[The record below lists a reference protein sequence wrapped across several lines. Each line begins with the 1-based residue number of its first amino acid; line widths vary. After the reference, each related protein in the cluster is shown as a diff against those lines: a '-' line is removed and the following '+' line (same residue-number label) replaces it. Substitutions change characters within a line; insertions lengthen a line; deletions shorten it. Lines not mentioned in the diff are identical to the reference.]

1 MDELSELI
9 WKDFKFKHKNFPE
22 PHLERYN
29 EQRFKREFTVYKIG
43 HFATRIVELTDKFEL
58 PFNSILHVLDNVNQP
73 VYQDTPRIEE
83 NEFIQRESGRKF
95 IYHITELN
103 TKGPIIYPDKY
114 ILRFAGLPTK
124 LMKFRQEQKNN
135 FRYLNSIDEFPT
147 NPMYLTVV
155 NHNPLFRM
163 RMFGR
168 LQFFRTTQ
176 QILASIFN
184 TCTEMTKLNKHQF
197 VLIPWSDEVFDKQM
211 FVRSRTEL
219 SFTTVKRPESFHYIF
234 MMHLVNYM
242 FDKDTTSMFEKL
254 DETTLSQV
262 TLILKHNDKYL
273 FLNLKD
279 IKDLN
284 VKNVAYFRFI
294 NQLNLLA
301 LLGNK
306 QIDMSHPEVTK
317 LIEEN
322 TTELGTEYSIKGTT
336 TVTDTDT
343 NFKLEPE
350 VTQVTDEHTE
360 SIISKIVNTVLPKK
374 TIVPVVGANSH
385 TTIPEQKEIIRTI
398 EPSGKQT
405 AKRVAIVDRT
415 NNISKIKSTNLNSDT
430 YAEEYIRDLD
440 KATEEFIDN
449 NEDLTPAA
457 KTHFKKLATKY
468 KTCMVGGVPIDKL
481 LRDHSDIS
489 LTEDKIDK
497 KVMGYIPDESML
509 NSSTATFEKDYVR
522 KTFNKHLAGVITSFQ
537 KNGVFL
543 VNVEQKVVADPLNNY
558 TIYTCTYE
566 DIHSKRSTVK
576 FKMPNI
582 DANDRFVTDGN
593 KQVIKKQRCVL
604 PIVKINERE
613 VSLASNYN
621 KTRVVRNE
629 TKAHSYSGYIDKIL
643 DKDKSTAKLVYGN
656 LSINESISYEYC
668 VMASKFMS
676 IEFQHGKKHYYL
688 VFNYYH
694 RLASFGESAEK
705 LDKLESLYGIYFGH
719 TEDEYLFVDNANSV
733 FSVYKKG
740 GENVDFEATT
750 IVDVLK
756 LSLKPGVNEPKPLSE
771 YVTIKILNAELPVV
785 FMLAYKYGLRN
796 TLEYLGAK
804 YTITENRSKTIIG
817 ENVATESFGV
827 NSDRVAGADDLEI
840 IYGKDWI
847 KPNND
852 SKPSITIINRRPEQ
866 DETDVTV
873 DQSREHDPIYT
884 IGTEGIWNDNYAK
897 QDPHLVAE
905 ALEWQEKC
913 NVIFKAINKKY
924 TKSLSDKE
932 VIELV
937 KSKLRTGG
945 TRLVLT
951 LTDLNKLDDKYHI
964 RQLEFDGE
972 NVYPPA
978 QIFTG
983 CHRASAWGKGVMPL
997 FEQMC
1002 KDEETHPS
1010 AVKLAREVLFG
1021 HEVYIIKHIIE
1032 DILSWR
1038 KRGANLSK
1046 ELVESILVYLTAHEE
1061 GHSNA
1066 PRDVVDQ
1073 CLRDKNTNA
1082 HEIFANKAG
1091 YEALTRWSRS
1101 KLSAVDLRDTGDDNR
1116 DIVSS
1121 VYSPL
1126 IINPSALVSLEAIDR
1141 PVKPR
1146 LGKIQF
1152 FISVNKSNDELN
1164 PYTVKIRGMLIE
1176 VKLGL
1181 SNTVPRRVINYD
1193 GLTFKTTDPKK
1204 LSKQL
1209 VEKAADYLHCGE
1221 RKISMASVNVID
1233 SDAPTPPAVA
1243 KAKQMSTEEYA
1254 KLTSK
1259 LVNDD
1264 TRVGGNESFEVIPN
1278 SSPSMGIIEKIIDS
1292 IIHVSRRLHE
1302 GKVFYY
1308 VTVKLVSLK
1317 TKTIGINHASVYKFE
1332 KGHKRT
1338 VGAVNELFPRKWDA
1352 KSKEDIQRILDEIT
1366 DICKQSKY
1374 GDHEVVLGGDTAKII
1389 YQLGKRFDEE
1399 EKAGNESFEISM
1411 EDLSENVKYDPQPH
1425 DIHIRFADRVLH
1437 FNRYPLKYSLIL
1449 SGLAAYDLSGYA
1461 MSEFESKDVYYD
1473 LFINNGLAANYLKGI
1488 DSFYD
1493 LFIDNMTYTVLKQ
1506 MHEPTNVRDL
1516 LIRCSE
1522 LLSSVDHKEAS
1533 SAANHRIRGYEQFNA
1548 ILYNEMS
1555 REFAGYQARRG
1566 KANTFSINA
1575 NAVYLRIIQN
1585 ESTMP
1590 AEAANP
1596 MEDIKIYSNI
1606 TYGGIGG
1613 RTGESFVTVDRRYSA
1628 DDVGVLSEATADSGK
1643 VGMNAMLSFD
1653 PTIKNT
1659 MGVIET
1665 KDPKELKPSNI
1676 ISASAALMPYAV
1688 NDDCNRLNFIS
1699 IQYSHVMN
1707 TECVDRNRIRT
1718 GYERVI
1724 AHRVSDNF
1732 AATAEQDGK
1741 VTKIDNVAKLMEVT
1755 YKDGTKTVF
1764 KIGDHY
1770 ELAESIVIQNNIK
1783 PNFKEGDTFK
1793 KDDVLTYNEGYFNR
1807 DYFTGQVDMSTGVMA
1822 NLCLLE
1828 TDTTLEDATEIS
1840 ESLSKKLAINP
1851 VNERVVTMSAKSQIF
1866 TMAKIGDHVKV
1877 TDPLCIFDE
1886 EPLTQDPGLT
1896 EDEDALAILGDISK
1910 SAPTAKFS
1918 GEIVHIAVYC
1928 GCEVSEMSPS
1938 VANVV
1943 KAAYVETAA
1952 QAKLAKDTARANEF
1966 VKPTIVPK
1974 GSRFKGIEFDEDTVM
1989 IIFYIKER
1997 IVHGVGDKL
2006 VLCNQL
2012 KSTVAAVFPK
2022 PVTTESGI
2030 PIDVLYSQKGVN
2042 SRKVLSP
2049 FLTGILSRLV
2059 EKVEKD
2065 VVDEYFK

>member
-457 KTHFKKLATKY
+457 KNHFKKLATKY
-468 KTCMVGGVPIDKL
+468 KTCMVSGVPIDKL

-688 VFNYYH
+688 VFNYHH

-796 TLEYLGAK
+796 ILEYLGAK

-873 DQSREHDPIYT
+873 DQSREHDPIYS
-884 IGTEGIWNDNYAK
+884 IGT
-897 QDPHLVAE
+897 
-905 ALEWQEKC
+905 
-913 NVIFKAINKKY
+913 
-924 TKSLSDKE
+924 
-932 VIELV
+932 
-937 KSKLRTGG
+937 
-945 TRLVLT
+945 
-951 LTDLNKLDDKYHI
+951 
-964 RQLEFDGE
+964 
-972 NVYPPA
+972 
-978 QIFTG
+978 
-983 CHRASAWGKGVMPL
+983 
-997 FEQMC
+997 
-1002 KDEETHPS
+1002 
-1010 AVKLAREVLFG
+1010 
-1021 HEVYIIKHIIE
+1021 
-1032 DILSWR
+1032 
-1038 KRGANLSK
+1038 
-1046 ELVESILVYLTAHEE
+1046 
-1061 GHSNA
+1061 
-1066 PRDVVDQ
+1066 
-1073 CLRDKNTNA
+1073 
-1082 HEIFANKAG
+1082 
-1091 YEALTRWSRS
+1091 
-1101 KLSAVDLRDTGDDNR
+1101 
-1116 DIVSS
+1116 
-1121 VYSPL
+1121 
-1126 IINPSALVSLEAIDR
+1126 EAIDR

-1181 SNTVPRRVINYD
+1181 SNTVPRRVTNYD

-1221 RKISMASVNVID
+1221 RKISMASVNVINA
-1233 SDAPTPPAVA
+1233 DAPTPPAVA

-1317 TKTIGINHASVYKFE
+1317 TKTIGINHAYVYKFE

-1366 DICKQSKY
+1366 DICKQSKF

-1688 NDDCNRLNFIS
+1688 QDDCNRLNFIS

>member
-124 LMKFRQEQKNN
+124 LMKFRQEQKNK

-242 FDKDTTSMFEKL
+242 FNKDTTSMFEKL

-294 NQLNLLA
+294 NQLNLLS

-306 QIDMSHPEVTK
+306 NIDMSHPEVTK

-350 VTQVTDEHTE
+350 VTQATDEHTE
-360 SIISKIVNTVLPKK
+360 SVISKIVNTVLPKK
-374 TIVPVVGANSH
+374 TIVPVVGANSN

-468 KTCMVGGVPIDKL
+468 KTCTVGGVPIDKL

-656 LSINESISYEYC
+656 LNINESISYEYC

-750 IVDVLK
+750 IADVLK

-847 KPNND
+847 KPNNN

-873 DQSREHDPIYT
+873 DQSREHDPIYS
-884 IGTEGIWNDNYAK
+884 IGT
-897 QDPHLVAE
+897 
-905 ALEWQEKC
+905 
-913 NVIFKAINKKY
+913 
-924 TKSLSDKE
+924 
-932 VIELV
+932 
-937 KSKLRTGG
+937 
-945 TRLVLT
+945 
-951 LTDLNKLDDKYHI
+951 
-964 RQLEFDGE
+964 
-972 NVYPPA
+972 
-978 QIFTG
+978 
-983 CHRASAWGKGVMPL
+983 
-997 FEQMC
+997 
-1002 KDEETHPS
+1002 
-1010 AVKLAREVLFG
+1010 
-1021 HEVYIIKHIIE
+1021 
-1032 DILSWR
+1032 
-1038 KRGANLSK
+1038 
-1046 ELVESILVYLTAHEE
+1046 
-1061 GHSNA
+1061 
-1066 PRDVVDQ
+1066 
-1073 CLRDKNTNA
+1073 
-1082 HEIFANKAG
+1082 
-1091 YEALTRWSRS
+1091 
-1101 KLSAVDLRDTGDDNR
+1101 
-1116 DIVSS
+1116 
-1121 VYSPL
+1121 
-1126 IINPSALVSLEAIDR
+1126 EAIDR
-1141 PVKPR
+1141 PVKPL

-1181 SNTVPRRVINYD
+1181 SNTVPRRVTNYD

-1221 RKISMASVNVID
+1221 RKISMASVNVINE
-1233 SDAPTPPAVA
+1233 DAPTPPAVA
-1243 KAKQMSTEEYA
+1243 KAKQMTTEEYA

-1292 IIHVSRRLHE
+1292 IIYVSRRIHE

-1317 TKTIGINHASVYKFE
+1317 TKTIGINHAYVYKFE

-1366 DICKQSKY
+1366 DICKQSKF

-1676 ISASAALMPYAV
+1676 LSASASLMPYAV
-1688 NDDCNRLNFIS
+1688 QDDCNRLNFIS

-1943 KAAYVETAA
+1943 KAAYVETTA

-2059 EKVEKD
+2059 EKVEND

>member
-9 WKDFKFKHKNFPE
+9 WKDFKFRHKNFPE

-242 FDKDTTSMFEKL
+242 FNKDTTSMFEKL

-284 VKNVAYFRFI
+284 AKNVAYFRFI
-294 NQLNLLA
+294 NQLNLLS

-322 TTELGTEYSIKGTT
+322 TTELGTEYHIKGTN

-360 SIISKIVNTVLPKK
+360 SVISKIVNTVLPKK
-374 TIVPVVGANSH
+374 TIVPVVGANSN

-430 YAEEYIRDLD
+430 YAEEYIKDLD
-440 KATEEFIDN
+440 QATEEFIDN

-457 KTHFKKLATKY
+457 KNHFKKLATKY

-750 IVDVLK
+750 IADVLK

-847 KPNND
+847 KPNNN

-873 DQSREHDPIYT
+873 DQSREHDPIYS
-884 IGTEGIWNDNYAK
+884 IGT
-897 QDPHLVAE
+897 
-905 ALEWQEKC
+905 
-913 NVIFKAINKKY
+913 
-924 TKSLSDKE
+924 
-932 VIELV
+932 
-937 KSKLRTGG
+937 
-945 TRLVLT
+945 
-951 LTDLNKLDDKYHI
+951 
-964 RQLEFDGE
+964 
-972 NVYPPA
+972 
-978 QIFTG
+978 
-983 CHRASAWGKGVMPL
+983 
-997 FEQMC
+997 
-1002 KDEETHPS
+1002 
-1010 AVKLAREVLFG
+1010 
-1021 HEVYIIKHIIE
+1021 
-1032 DILSWR
+1032 
-1038 KRGANLSK
+1038 
-1046 ELVESILVYLTAHEE
+1046 
-1061 GHSNA
+1061 
-1066 PRDVVDQ
+1066 
-1073 CLRDKNTNA
+1073 
-1082 HEIFANKAG
+1082 
-1091 YEALTRWSRS
+1091 
-1101 KLSAVDLRDTGDDNR
+1101 
-1116 DIVSS
+1116 
-1121 VYSPL
+1121 
-1126 IINPSALVSLEAIDR
+1126 EAIDR

-1181 SNTVPRRVINYD
+1181 SNTVPRRVTNYD

-1221 RKISMASVNVID
+1221 RKISMASVNVIN

-1243 KAKQMSTEEYA
+1243 KAKQMTTEEYA

-1259 LVNDD
+1259 LVNNA
-1264 TRVGGNESFEVIPN
+1264 TRVG
-1278 SSPSMGIIEKIIDS
+1278 
-1292 IIHVSRRLHE
+1292 
-1302 GKVFYY
+1302 
-1308 VTVKLVSLK
+1308 
-1317 TKTIGINHASVYKFE
+1317 
-1332 KGHKRT
+1332 
-1338 VGAVNELFPRKWDA
+1338 
-1352 KSKEDIQRILDEIT
+1352 
-1366 DICKQSKY
+1366 
-1374 GDHEVVLGGDTAKII
+1374 
-1389 YQLGKRFDEE
+1389 
-1399 EKAGNESFEISM
+1399 GNESFEISM

-1613 RTGESFVTVDRRYSA
+1613 RTGESFVTVDRRYSI

-1643 VGMNAMLSFD
+1643 VGMNAMLSFN

-1659 MGVIET
+1659 MGVIES
-1665 KDPKELKPSNI
+1665 KDPKELEPSSI

-1807 DYFTGQVDMSTGVMA
+1807 DYFTGQVDMTTGVMA

-1866 TMAKIGDHVKV
+1866 AMAKIGDHVKV

-1910 SAPTAKFS
+1910 TAPTAKFS

-1943 KAAYVETAA
+1943 KAAYVETTA

>member
-242 FDKDTTSMFEKL
+242 FNKDTTSMFEKL

-336 TVTDTDT
+336 AVTDTDT

-360 SIISKIVNTVLPKK
+360 SVISKIVNTVLPKK
-374 TIVPVVGANSH
+374 TIVPVVGANSN

-468 KTCMVGGVPIDKL
+468 KTCTVGGVPIDKL

-656 LSINESISYEYC
+656 LNINESISYEYC

-750 IVDVLK
+750 IADVLK

-847 KPNND
+847 KPNNN

-866 DETDVTV
+866 DETGVTV
-873 DQSREHDPIYT
+873 DQSREHDPIYS
-884 IGTEGIWNDNYAK
+884 IGT
-897 QDPHLVAE
+897 
-905 ALEWQEKC
+905 
-913 NVIFKAINKKY
+913 
-924 TKSLSDKE
+924 
-932 VIELV
+932 
-937 KSKLRTGG
+937 
-945 TRLVLT
+945 
-951 LTDLNKLDDKYHI
+951 
-964 RQLEFDGE
+964 
-972 NVYPPA
+972 
-978 QIFTG
+978 
-983 CHRASAWGKGVMPL
+983 
-997 FEQMC
+997 
-1002 KDEETHPS
+1002 
-1010 AVKLAREVLFG
+1010 
-1021 HEVYIIKHIIE
+1021 
-1032 DILSWR
+1032 
-1038 KRGANLSK
+1038 
-1046 ELVESILVYLTAHEE
+1046 
-1061 GHSNA
+1061 
-1066 PRDVVDQ
+1066 
-1073 CLRDKNTNA
+1073 
-1082 HEIFANKAG
+1082 
-1091 YEALTRWSRS
+1091 
-1101 KLSAVDLRDTGDDNR
+1101 
-1116 DIVSS
+1116 
-1121 VYSPL
+1121 
-1126 IINPSALVSLEAIDR
+1126 EAIDR

-1152 FISVNKSNDELN
+1152 FISVNKGNDELN

-1181 SNTVPRRVINYD
+1181 SNTVPRRVTNYD

-1221 RKISMASVNVID
+1221 RKISMASVNVINE
-1233 SDAPTPPAVA
+1233 DAPTPPAVA
-1243 KAKQMSTEEYA
+1243 KAKQMTTEEYA

-1264 TRVGGNESFEVIPN
+1264 TRVG
-1278 SSPSMGIIEKIIDS
+1278 
-1292 IIHVSRRLHE
+1292 
-1302 GKVFYY
+1302 
-1308 VTVKLVSLK
+1308 
-1317 TKTIGINHASVYKFE
+1317 
-1332 KGHKRT
+1332 
-1338 VGAVNELFPRKWDA
+1338 
-1352 KSKEDIQRILDEIT
+1352 
-1366 DICKQSKY
+1366 
-1374 GDHEVVLGGDTAKII
+1374 
-1389 YQLGKRFDEE
+1389 
-1399 EKAGNESFEISM
+1399 GNESFEISM

-1425 DIHIRFADRVLH
+1425 DIHIKFADRVLH

-1555 REFAGYQARRG
+1555 REFASYQARRG

-1613 RTGESFVTVDRRYSA
+1613 RTGESFVTVDRRYSV

-1676 ISASAALMPYAV
+1676 ISASAAVMPYAV

-1943 KAAYVETAA
+1943 KAAYVETTA

>member
-242 FDKDTTSMFEKL
+242 FNKDTTSMFEKL

-294 NQLNLLA
+294 NQLNLLS

-360 SIISKIVNTVLPKK
+360 SVISKIVNTVLPKK
-374 TIVPVVGANSH
+374 TIVPVVGANSN

-468 KTCMVGGVPIDKL
+468 KTCTVGGVPIDKL

-656 LSINESISYEYC
+656 LNINESISYEYC

-750 IVDVLK
+750 IADVLK

-847 KPNND
+847 KPNNN

-873 DQSREHDPIYT
+873 DQSREHDPIYS
-884 IGTEGIWNDNYAK
+884 IGT
-897 QDPHLVAE
+897 
-905 ALEWQEKC
+905 
-913 NVIFKAINKKY
+913 
-924 TKSLSDKE
+924 
-932 VIELV
+932 
-937 KSKLRTGG
+937 
-945 TRLVLT
+945 
-951 LTDLNKLDDKYHI
+951 
-964 RQLEFDGE
+964 
-972 NVYPPA
+972 
-978 QIFTG
+978 
-983 CHRASAWGKGVMPL
+983 
-997 FEQMC
+997 
-1002 KDEETHPS
+1002 
-1010 AVKLAREVLFG
+1010 
-1021 HEVYIIKHIIE
+1021 
-1032 DILSWR
+1032 
-1038 KRGANLSK
+1038 
-1046 ELVESILVYLTAHEE
+1046 
-1061 GHSNA
+1061 
-1066 PRDVVDQ
+1066 
-1073 CLRDKNTNA
+1073 
-1082 HEIFANKAG
+1082 
-1091 YEALTRWSRS
+1091 
-1101 KLSAVDLRDTGDDNR
+1101 
-1116 DIVSS
+1116 
-1121 VYSPL
+1121 
-1126 IINPSALVSLEAIDR
+1126 EAIDR

-1181 SNTVPRRVINYD
+1181 SNTVPRRVTNYD

-1221 RKISMASVNVID
+1221 RKISMASVNVINE
-1233 SDAPTPPAVA
+1233 DAPTPPAVA
-1243 KAKQMSTEEYA
+1243 KAKQMTTEEYA

-1317 TKTIGINHASVYKFE
+1317 TKTIGINHAYVYKFE

-1366 DICKQSKY
+1366 DICKQSKF

-1688 NDDCNRLNFIS
+1688 QDDCNRLNFIS

-1943 KAAYVETAA
+1943 KAAYVESAA

>member
-242 FDKDTTSMFEKL
+242 FNKDTTSMFEKL

-294 NQLNLLA
+294 NQLNLLS

-322 TTELGTEYSIKGTT
+322 TTELGTEYHIKGTT

-360 SIISKIVNTVLPKK
+360 SVISKIVNTVLPKK

-457 KTHFKKLATKY
+457 KIHFKKLATKY
-468 KTCMVGGVPIDKL
+468 KTCMVSGVPIDKL

-509 NSSTATFEKDYVR
+509 NSSTATFEKDYVK

-593 KQVIKKQRCVL
+593 KQVIKKQRCIL

-771 YVTIKILNAELPVV
+771 YVTIKILNAELPVI

-873 DQSREHDPIYT
+873 DQSREHDPIYS
-884 IGTEGIWNDNYAK
+884 IGT
-897 QDPHLVAE
+897 
-905 ALEWQEKC
+905 
-913 NVIFKAINKKY
+913 
-924 TKSLSDKE
+924 
-932 VIELV
+932 
-937 KSKLRTGG
+937 
-945 TRLVLT
+945 
-951 LTDLNKLDDKYHI
+951 
-964 RQLEFDGE
+964 
-972 NVYPPA
+972 
-978 QIFTG
+978 
-983 CHRASAWGKGVMPL
+983 
-997 FEQMC
+997 
-1002 KDEETHPS
+1002 
-1010 AVKLAREVLFG
+1010 
-1021 HEVYIIKHIIE
+1021 
-1032 DILSWR
+1032 
-1038 KRGANLSK
+1038 
-1046 ELVESILVYLTAHEE
+1046 
-1061 GHSNA
+1061 
-1066 PRDVVDQ
+1066 
-1073 CLRDKNTNA
+1073 
-1082 HEIFANKAG
+1082 
-1091 YEALTRWSRS
+1091 
-1101 KLSAVDLRDTGDDNR
+1101 
-1116 DIVSS
+1116 
-1121 VYSPL
+1121 
-1126 IINPSALVSLEAIDR
+1126 EAIDR

-1181 SNTVPRRVINYD
+1181 SNTVPRRVTNYD

-1221 RKISMASVNVID
+1221 RKISMASVNVINE
-1233 SDAPTPPAVA
+1233 DAPTPPAVA
-1243 KAKQMSTEEYA
+1243 KAKQMTTEEYA

-1317 TKTIGINHASVYKFE
+1317 TKTIGINHAYVYKFE

-1643 VGMNAMLSFD
+1643 VGMNAMLSFN

-1659 MGVIET
+1659 MGVIES
-1665 KDPKELKPSNI
+1665 KDPKELEPSSI

-1688 NDDCNRLNFIS
+1688 QDDCNRLNFIS

>member
-242 FDKDTTSMFEKL
+242 FNKDTTSMFEKL

-294 NQLNLLA
+294 NQLNLLS

-322 TTELGTEYSIKGTT
+322 TTELGTEYHIKGTT

-360 SIISKIVNTVLPKK
+360 SVISKIVNTVLPKK
-374 TIVPVVGANSH
+374 TIVPVVGANSN

-457 KTHFKKLATKY
+457 KIHFKKLATKY
-468 KTCMVGGVPIDKL
+468 KTCMVSGVPIDKL

-509 NSSTATFEKDYVR
+509 NSSTATFEKDYVK

-593 KQVIKKQRCVL
+593 KQVIKKQRCIL

-873 DQSREHDPIYT
+873 DQSREHDPIYS
-884 IGTEGIWNDNYAK
+884 IGT
-897 QDPHLVAE
+897 
-905 ALEWQEKC
+905 
-913 NVIFKAINKKY
+913 
-924 TKSLSDKE
+924 
-932 VIELV
+932 
-937 KSKLRTGG
+937 
-945 TRLVLT
+945 
-951 LTDLNKLDDKYHI
+951 
-964 RQLEFDGE
+964 
-972 NVYPPA
+972 
-978 QIFTG
+978 
-983 CHRASAWGKGVMPL
+983 
-997 FEQMC
+997 
-1002 KDEETHPS
+1002 
-1010 AVKLAREVLFG
+1010 
-1021 HEVYIIKHIIE
+1021 
-1032 DILSWR
+1032 
-1038 KRGANLSK
+1038 
-1046 ELVESILVYLTAHEE
+1046 
-1061 GHSNA
+1061 
-1066 PRDVVDQ
+1066 
-1073 CLRDKNTNA
+1073 
-1082 HEIFANKAG
+1082 
-1091 YEALTRWSRS
+1091 
-1101 KLSAVDLRDTGDDNR
+1101 
-1116 DIVSS
+1116 
-1121 VYSPL
+1121 
-1126 IINPSALVSLEAIDR
+1126 EAIDR

-1181 SNTVPRRVINYD
+1181 SNTVPRRVTNYD

-1221 RKISMASVNVID
+1221 RKISMASVNVINE
-1233 SDAPTPPAVA
+1233 DAPTPPAVA
-1243 KAKQMSTEEYA
+1243 KAKQMTTEEYA

-1317 TKTIGINHASVYKFE
+1317 TKTIGINHAYVYKFE

-1366 DICKQSKY
+1366 DICKQSKF

-1643 VGMNAMLSFD
+1643 VGMNAMLSFN

-1659 MGVIET
+1659 MGVIES
-1665 KDPKELKPSNI
+1665 KDPKELEPSSI

-1688 NDDCNRLNFIS
+1688 QDDCNRLNFIS

-1943 KAAYVETAA
+1943 KAAYVETTA

-2042 SRKVLSP
+2042 SRRVLSP

>member
-242 FDKDTTSMFEKL
+242 FNKDTTSMFEKL

-294 NQLNLLA
+294 NQLNLLS

-322 TTELGTEYSIKGTT
+322 TTELGTEYHIKGTT

-360 SIISKIVNTVLPKK
+360 SVISKIVNTVLPKK
-374 TIVPVVGANSH
+374 TIVPVVGANSN

-457 KTHFKKLATKY
+457 KNHFKKLATKY

-509 NSSTATFEKDYVR
+509 NSSTATFEKDYVK

-750 IVDVLK
+750 IADVLK

-873 DQSREHDPIYT
+873 DQSREHDPIYS
-884 IGTEGIWNDNYAK
+884 IGT
-897 QDPHLVAE
+897 
-905 ALEWQEKC
+905 
-913 NVIFKAINKKY
+913 
-924 TKSLSDKE
+924 
-932 VIELV
+932 
-937 KSKLRTGG
+937 
-945 TRLVLT
+945 
-951 LTDLNKLDDKYHI
+951 
-964 RQLEFDGE
+964 
-972 NVYPPA
+972 
-978 QIFTG
+978 
-983 CHRASAWGKGVMPL
+983 
-997 FEQMC
+997 
-1002 KDEETHPS
+1002 
-1010 AVKLAREVLFG
+1010 
-1021 HEVYIIKHIIE
+1021 
-1032 DILSWR
+1032 
-1038 KRGANLSK
+1038 
-1046 ELVESILVYLTAHEE
+1046 
-1061 GHSNA
+1061 
-1066 PRDVVDQ
+1066 
-1073 CLRDKNTNA
+1073 
-1082 HEIFANKAG
+1082 
-1091 YEALTRWSRS
+1091 
-1101 KLSAVDLRDTGDDNR
+1101 
-1116 DIVSS
+1116 
-1121 VYSPL
+1121 
-1126 IINPSALVSLEAIDR
+1126 EAIDR

-1181 SNTVPRRVINYD
+1181 SNTVPRRVTNYD

-1221 RKISMASVNVID
+1221 RKISMASVNVINA
-1233 SDAPTPPAVA
+1233 DAPTPPAVA
-1243 KAKQMSTEEYA
+1243 KAKQMTTEEYA

-1264 TRVGGNESFEVIPN
+1264 TRVGGNESFEIIPN

-1317 TKTIGINHASVYKFE
+1317 TKTIGINHAYVYKFE

-1366 DICKQSKY
+1366 DICKQSKF

-1643 VGMNAMLSFD
+1643 VGMNAMLSFN

-1659 MGVIET
+1659 MGIIES
-1665 KDPKELKPSNI
+1665 KDPKELEPSSI

-1943 KAAYVETAA
+1943 KAAYVETTA

-2042 SRKVLSP
+2042 SRRVLSP

>member
-58 PFNSILHVLDNVNQP
+58 PFNSILHVLDNVDQP

-242 FDKDTTSMFEKL
+242 FNKDTTSMFEKL

-284 VKNVAYFRFI
+284 AKNVAYFRFI
-294 NQLNLLA
+294 NQLNLLS

-306 QIDMSHPEVTK
+306 HIDMSHPEVTK

-322 TTELGTEYSIKGTT
+322 TTELGTEYHIKGTT

-350 VTQVTDEHTE
+350 VTQATDEHTE
-360 SIISKIVNTVLPKK
+360 SVISKIVNTVLPKK
-374 TIVPVVGANSH
+374 TIVPVVGANSN

-405 AKRVAIVDRT
+405 TKRVAIVDRT

-430 YAEEYIRDLD
+430 YAEEYIKDLD
-440 KATEEFIDN
+440 QATEEFIDN

-457 KTHFKKLATKY
+457 KNHFKKLATKY

-629 TKAHSYSGYIDKIL
+629 TKVHSYSGYIDKIL

-656 LSINESISYEYC
+656 LNINESISYEYC

-750 IVDVLK
+750 IADVLK

-847 KPNND
+847 KPNNN

-873 DQSREHDPIYT
+873 DQSREHDPIYS
-884 IGTEGIWNDNYAK
+884 IGT
-897 QDPHLVAE
+897 
-905 ALEWQEKC
+905 
-913 NVIFKAINKKY
+913 
-924 TKSLSDKE
+924 
-932 VIELV
+932 
-937 KSKLRTGG
+937 
-945 TRLVLT
+945 
-951 LTDLNKLDDKYHI
+951 
-964 RQLEFDGE
+964 
-972 NVYPPA
+972 
-978 QIFTG
+978 
-983 CHRASAWGKGVMPL
+983 
-997 FEQMC
+997 
-1002 KDEETHPS
+1002 
-1010 AVKLAREVLFG
+1010 
-1021 HEVYIIKHIIE
+1021 
-1032 DILSWR
+1032 
-1038 KRGANLSK
+1038 
-1046 ELVESILVYLTAHEE
+1046 
-1061 GHSNA
+1061 
-1066 PRDVVDQ
+1066 
-1073 CLRDKNTNA
+1073 
-1082 HEIFANKAG
+1082 
-1091 YEALTRWSRS
+1091 
-1101 KLSAVDLRDTGDDNR
+1101 
-1116 DIVSS
+1116 
-1121 VYSPL
+1121 
-1126 IINPSALVSLEAIDR
+1126 EAIDR

-1181 SNTVPRRVINYD
+1181 SNTVPRRVTNYD

-1221 RKISMASVNVID
+1221 RKISMASVNVIN
-1233 SDAPTPPAVA
+1233 SDASTPPAVA
-1243 KAKQMSTEEYA
+1243 KAKQMTTEEYA

-1259 LVNDD
+1259 LVNND
-1264 TRVGGNESFEVIPN
+1264 TRVG
-1278 SSPSMGIIEKIIDS
+1278 
-1292 IIHVSRRLHE
+1292 
-1302 GKVFYY
+1302 
-1308 VTVKLVSLK
+1308 
-1317 TKTIGINHASVYKFE
+1317 
-1332 KGHKRT
+1332 
-1338 VGAVNELFPRKWDA
+1338 
-1352 KSKEDIQRILDEIT
+1352 
-1366 DICKQSKY
+1366 
-1374 GDHEVVLGGDTAKII
+1374 
-1389 YQLGKRFDEE
+1389 
-1399 EKAGNESFEISM
+1399 GNESFEISM

-1613 RTGESFVTVDRRYSA
+1613 RTGESFVTVDRRYSI

-1643 VGMNAMLSFD
+1643 VGMNAMLSFN

-1659 MGVIET
+1659 MGVIES
-1665 KDPKELKPSNI
+1665 KDSKELEPSSI

-1866 TMAKIGDHVKV
+1866 AMAKIGDHVKV

-1886 EPLTQDPGLT
+1886 EPLTQDHGLT

-1910 SAPTAKFS
+1910 TAPTAKFS

-1943 KAAYVETAA
+1943 KAAYVETTA

>member
-242 FDKDTTSMFEKL
+242 FNKDTTSMFEKL

-284 VKNVAYFRFI
+284 AKNIAYFRFI
-294 NQLNLLA
+294 NQLNLLS

-306 QIDMSHPEVTK
+306 HIDMSHPEVTK

-322 TTELGTEYSIKGTT
+322 TTELGTEYHIKGTT

-360 SIISKIVNTVLPKK
+360 SVISKIVNTVLPKK
-374 TIVPVVGANSH
+374 TIVPVVGANSN

-405 AKRVAIVDRT
+405 TKRVAIVDRT

-430 YAEEYIRDLD
+430 YAEEYIKDLD
-440 KATEEFIDN
+440 QATEEFIDN
-449 NEDLTPAA
+449 NEDLTPSA
-457 KTHFKKLATKY
+457 KNHFKKLATKY

-509 NSSTATFEKDYVR
+509 NSSTATFEKDYVN

-656 LSINESISYEYC
+656 LNINESISYEYC

-750 IVDVLK
+750 IADVLK

-847 KPNND
+847 KPNNN

-873 DQSREHDPIYT
+873 DQSREHDPIYS

-897 QDPHLVAE
+897 HDPHYVVE
-905 ALEWQEKC
+905 ALEWEQKC
-913 NVIFKAINKKY
+913 KVIFEAIIKKY

-951 LTDLNKLDDKYHI
+951 SKDLDKLDSKYRI
-964 RQLEFDGE
+964 KELEIGGE
-972 NVYPPA
+972 NVYPPG
-978 QIFTG
+978 QIFTHP
-983 CHRASAWGKGVMPL
+983 HRASAWGRGVISL
-997 FEQMC
+997 FEQIFN
-1002 KDEETHPS
+1002 DEETHPS
-1010 AVKLAREVLFG
+1010 AVKLARDVLFG
-1021 HEVYIIKHIIE
+1021 HEVYIIEHII
-1032 DILSWR
+1032 DDLLSWR
-1038 KRGANLSK
+1038 KRGATLSR
-1046 ELVESILVYLTAHEE
+1046 ELVECYLIALTSHEE

-1066 PRDVVDQ
+1066 PKDVIDQ
-1073 CLRDKNTNA
+1073 CLRDKNLSA
-1082 HEIFANKAG
+1082 HEVFASKSQ

-1101 KLSAVDLRDTGDDNR
+1101 KLSAVDLRDATGDL
-1116 DIVSS
+1116 IAISS

-1126 IINPSALVSLEAIDR
+1126 IINPGTLVSLEAIDR

-1181 SNTVPRRVINYD
+1181 SNTVPRRVTNYD

-1221 RKISMASVNVID
+1221 RKISMASVNVVD
-1233 SDAPTPPAVA
+1233 SDAPTPPVVA
-1243 KAKQMSTEEYA
+1243 KAKQMTTEEYA

-1259 LVNDD
+1259 LVNNA
-1264 TRVGGNESFEVIPN
+1264 TRVG
-1278 SSPSMGIIEKIIDS
+1278 
-1292 IIHVSRRLHE
+1292 
-1302 GKVFYY
+1302 
-1308 VTVKLVSLK
+1308 
-1317 TKTIGINHASVYKFE
+1317 
-1332 KGHKRT
+1332 
-1338 VGAVNELFPRKWDA
+1338 
-1352 KSKEDIQRILDEIT
+1352 
-1366 DICKQSKY
+1366 
-1374 GDHEVVLGGDTAKII
+1374 
-1389 YQLGKRFDEE
+1389 
-1399 EKAGNESFEISM
+1399 GNESFEISM

-1613 RTGESFVTVDRRYSA
+1613 RTGESFVTVDRRYSI

-1643 VGMNAMLSFD
+1643 VGMNAMLSFN

-1659 MGVIET
+1659 MGVIES
-1665 KDPKELKPSNI
+1665 KDPKELEPSSI
-1676 ISASAALMPYAV
+1676 ISASAAVMPYAV

-1732 AATAEQDGK
+1732 ATTAAQDGK

-1770 ELAESIVIQNNIK
+1770 ELAESIVIQNNLK
-1783 PNFKEGDTFK
+1783 PNFKEGETFK

-1807 DYFTGQVDMSTGVMA
+1807 DYFTGQVDMTTGVMA

-1866 TMAKIGDHVKV
+1866 TMVKIGDHVKV

-1910 SAPTAKFS
+1910 TAPTAKFS

-1943 KAAYVETAA
+1943 KAAYVETTA

>member
-58 PFNSILHVLDNVNQP
+58 PFNSILHVLDNVDQP

-242 FDKDTTSMFEKL
+242 FNKDTTSMFEKL

-284 VKNVAYFRFI
+284 AKNVAYFRFI
-294 NQLNLLA
+294 NQLNLLS

-306 QIDMSHPEVTK
+306 HIDMSHPEVTK

-322 TTELGTEYSIKGTT
+322 TTELGTEYHIKGTT

-350 VTQVTDEHTE
+350 VTQATDEHTE
-360 SIISKIVNTVLPKK
+360 SVISKIVNTVLPKK
-374 TIVPVVGANSH
+374 TIVPVVGANSN

-430 YAEEYIRDLD
+430 YAEEYIKDLD
-440 KATEEFIDN
+440 QATEEFIDN

-457 KTHFKKLATKY
+457 KNHFKKLATKY

-629 TKAHSYSGYIDKIL
+629 TKVHSYSGYIDKIL

-656 LSINESISYEYC
+656 LNINESISYEYC

-750 IVDVLK
+750 IADVLK

-847 KPNND
+847 KPNNN

-873 DQSREHDPIYT
+873 DQSREHDPIYS
-884 IGTEGIWNDNYAK
+884 IGT
-897 QDPHLVAE
+897 
-905 ALEWQEKC
+905 
-913 NVIFKAINKKY
+913 
-924 TKSLSDKE
+924 
-932 VIELV
+932 
-937 KSKLRTGG
+937 
-945 TRLVLT
+945 
-951 LTDLNKLDDKYHI
+951 
-964 RQLEFDGE
+964 
-972 NVYPPA
+972 
-978 QIFTG
+978 
-983 CHRASAWGKGVMPL
+983 
-997 FEQMC
+997 
-1002 KDEETHPS
+1002 
-1010 AVKLAREVLFG
+1010 
-1021 HEVYIIKHIIE
+1021 
-1032 DILSWR
+1032 
-1038 KRGANLSK
+1038 
-1046 ELVESILVYLTAHEE
+1046 
-1061 GHSNA
+1061 
-1066 PRDVVDQ
+1066 
-1073 CLRDKNTNA
+1073 
-1082 HEIFANKAG
+1082 
-1091 YEALTRWSRS
+1091 
-1101 KLSAVDLRDTGDDNR
+1101 
-1116 DIVSS
+1116 
-1121 VYSPL
+1121 
-1126 IINPSALVSLEAIDR
+1126 EAIDR

-1181 SNTVPRRVINYD
+1181 SNTVPRRVTNYD

-1221 RKISMASVNVID
+1221 RKISMASVNVVD
-1233 SDAPTPPAVA
+1233 SDASTPPAVA
-1243 KAKQMSTEEYA
+1243 KAKQMTTEEYA

-1259 LVNDD
+1259 LVNNA
-1264 TRVGGNESFEVIPN
+1264 TRVG
-1278 SSPSMGIIEKIIDS
+1278 
-1292 IIHVSRRLHE
+1292 
-1302 GKVFYY
+1302 
-1308 VTVKLVSLK
+1308 
-1317 TKTIGINHASVYKFE
+1317 
-1332 KGHKRT
+1332 
-1338 VGAVNELFPRKWDA
+1338 
-1352 KSKEDIQRILDEIT
+1352 
-1366 DICKQSKY
+1366 
-1374 GDHEVVLGGDTAKII
+1374 
-1389 YQLGKRFDEE
+1389 
-1399 EKAGNESFEISM
+1399 GNESFEISM

-1613 RTGESFVTVDRRYSA
+1613 RTGESFVTVDRRYSI

-1643 VGMNAMLSFD
+1643 VGMNAMLSFN

-1659 MGVIET
+1659 MGVIES
-1665 KDPKELKPSNI
+1665 KDSKELEPSSI

-1866 TMAKIGDHVKV
+1866 AMAKIGDHVKV

-1886 EPLTQDPGLT
+1886 EPLTQDHGLT

-1910 SAPTAKFS
+1910 TAPTAKFS

-1943 KAAYVETAA
+1943 KAAYVETTA

>member
-58 PFNSILHVLDNVNQP
+58 PFNSILHVLDNVDQP

-242 FDKDTTSMFEKL
+242 FNKDTTSMFEKL

-284 VKNVAYFRFI
+284 AKNVAYFRFI
-294 NQLNLLA
+294 NQLNLLS

-306 QIDMSHPEVTK
+306 HIDMSHPEVTK

-322 TTELGTEYSIKGTT
+322 TTELGTEYHIKGTT

-350 VTQVTDEHTE
+350 VTQATDEHTE
-360 SIISKIVNTVLPKK
+360 SVISKIVNTVLPKK
-374 TIVPVVGANSH
+374 TIVPVVGANSN

-405 AKRVAIVDRT
+405 TKRVAIVDRT

-430 YAEEYIRDLD
+430 YAEEYIKDLD
-440 KATEEFIDN
+440 QATEEFIDN

-457 KTHFKKLATKY
+457 KNHFKKLATKY

-629 TKAHSYSGYIDKIL
+629 TKVHSYSGYIDKIL

-656 LSINESISYEYC
+656 LNINESISYEYC

-750 IVDVLK
+750 IADVLK

-847 KPNND
+847 KPNNN

-873 DQSREHDPIYT
+873 DQSREHDPIYS
-884 IGTEGIWNDNYAK
+884 IGT
-897 QDPHLVAE
+897 
-905 ALEWQEKC
+905 
-913 NVIFKAINKKY
+913 
-924 TKSLSDKE
+924 
-932 VIELV
+932 
-937 KSKLRTGG
+937 
-945 TRLVLT
+945 
-951 LTDLNKLDDKYHI
+951 
-964 RQLEFDGE
+964 
-972 NVYPPA
+972 
-978 QIFTG
+978 
-983 CHRASAWGKGVMPL
+983 
-997 FEQMC
+997 
-1002 KDEETHPS
+1002 
-1010 AVKLAREVLFG
+1010 
-1021 HEVYIIKHIIE
+1021 
-1032 DILSWR
+1032 
-1038 KRGANLSK
+1038 
-1046 ELVESILVYLTAHEE
+1046 
-1061 GHSNA
+1061 
-1066 PRDVVDQ
+1066 
-1073 CLRDKNTNA
+1073 
-1082 HEIFANKAG
+1082 
-1091 YEALTRWSRS
+1091 
-1101 KLSAVDLRDTGDDNR
+1101 
-1116 DIVSS
+1116 
-1121 VYSPL
+1121 
-1126 IINPSALVSLEAIDR
+1126 EAIDR

-1181 SNTVPRRVINYD
+1181 SNTVPRRVTNYD

-1221 RKISMASVNVID
+1221 RKISMASVNVVD
-1233 SDAPTPPAVA
+1233 SDASTPPAVA
-1243 KAKQMSTEEYA
+1243 KAKQMTTEEYA

-1259 LVNDD
+1259 LVNND
-1264 TRVGGNESFEVIPN
+1264 TRVG
-1278 SSPSMGIIEKIIDS
+1278 
-1292 IIHVSRRLHE
+1292 
-1302 GKVFYY
+1302 
-1308 VTVKLVSLK
+1308 
-1317 TKTIGINHASVYKFE
+1317 
-1332 KGHKRT
+1332 
-1338 VGAVNELFPRKWDA
+1338 
-1352 KSKEDIQRILDEIT
+1352 
-1366 DICKQSKY
+1366 
-1374 GDHEVVLGGDTAKII
+1374 
-1389 YQLGKRFDEE
+1389 
-1399 EKAGNESFEISM
+1399 GNESFEISM

-1613 RTGESFVTVDRRYSA
+1613 RTGESFVTVDRRYSI

-1643 VGMNAMLSFD
+1643 VGMNAMLSFN

-1659 MGVIET
+1659 MGVIES
-1665 KDPKELKPSNI
+1665 KDPKELEPSSI

-1866 TMAKIGDHVKV
+1866 AMAKIGDHVKV

-1886 EPLTQDPGLT
+1886 EPLTQDHGLT

-1910 SAPTAKFS
+1910 TAPTAKFS

-1943 KAAYVETAA
+1943 KAAYVETTA